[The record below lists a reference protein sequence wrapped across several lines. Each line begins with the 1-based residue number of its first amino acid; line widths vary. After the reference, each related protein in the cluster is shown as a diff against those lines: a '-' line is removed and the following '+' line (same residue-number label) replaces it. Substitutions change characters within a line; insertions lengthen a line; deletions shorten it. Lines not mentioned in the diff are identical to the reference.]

1 MEKLIIPIIFLV
13 IIIAKA
19 VRSAQEQSQ
28 AGKDSADG
36 WWEEETPSSSPSPS
50 QNQSVP
56 RKPVIVREA
65 SRPRPEPSNH
75 VQEILRHLQQQAQPV
90 SVPTTKARPAPAPA
104 PAPEPAARQYFDEA
118 RVERELTQAAQEVAQ
133 QAVSDVYKQSFGMAF
148 PAEEAQG
155 GAVLGANQRL
165 PIRVRVLGRV
175 NLRRAVLI
183 SEILGAP
190 RAFDV

>member
-19 VRSAQEQSQ
+19 ARAAQEQSQ
-28 AGKDSADG
+28 TRTGGKDSGDG
-36 WWEEETPSSSPSPS
+36 WWEEETPSSPSPS
-50 QNQSVP
+50 QSQAAS
-56 RKPVIVREA
+56 RKPIIVKEETKT
-65 SRPRPEPSNH
+65 RPEPSSH
-75 VQEILRHLQQQAQPV
+75 VRDILRQLQQQAQPV
-90 SVPTTKARPAPAPA
+90 PVPTPKPQPVPV
-104 PAPEPAARQYFDEA
+104 PEPAARQYLDEA
-118 RVERELTQAAQEVAQ
+118 RVERELTQAAQEAAQ
-133 QAVSDVYKQSFGMAF
+133 QAVGDIYKHSFGKAF

-155 GAVLGANQRL
+155 RRVLGANQRP
-165 PIRVRVLGRV
+165 PIRVRVLGRA

>member
-1 MEKLIIPIIFLV
+1 MKQLIPIIIFLV

-19 VRSAQEQSQ
+19 VRSAQEQSK

-50 QNQSVP
+50 QNQTAP
-56 RKPVIVREA
+56 RKRVIVKAKAE
-65 SRPRPEPSNH
+65 PRPEPSSH
-75 VQEILRHLQQQAQPV
+75 VQQILRQLQQQAQPV
-90 SVPTTKARPAPAPA
+90 PVPTPRAPRPEPEPEPEPAPA
-104 PAPEPAARQYFDEA
+104 RQYLDEA

-155 GAVLGANQRL
+155 RAVLGSNQRL